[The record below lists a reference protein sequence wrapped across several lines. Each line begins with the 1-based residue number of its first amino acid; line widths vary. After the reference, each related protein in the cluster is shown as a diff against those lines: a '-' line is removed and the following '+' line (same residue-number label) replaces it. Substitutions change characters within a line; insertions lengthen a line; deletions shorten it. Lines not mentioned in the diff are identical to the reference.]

1 MANINSYASD
11 QTIHANDKLIGS
23 DGTTGADFG
32 KTKNFTVGD
41 IKDYVISFVDEATT
55 LSTTVTLTPAQ
66 MLSFNGG
73 GQIEILPQPE
83 AGKAYYI
90 KTVQLHL
97 DFNTT
102 VYDANTYLRLMIANE
117 DLTLETLIAEFT
129 STIINSS
136 SGNDVLYFPTPTSY
150 GVFLRQDPL
159 ILWSPLSM
167 NITQGDSNIKFKVNY
182 EILDIEL

>member
-41 IKDYVISFVDEATT
+41 IKDYVISFLDETTT
-55 LSTTVTLTPAQ
+55 LSTTVTLTPTQ
-66 MLSFNGG
+66 LLSFNGG

-83 AGKAYYI
+83 TGKAYIVKAIYF
-90 KTVQLHL
+90 HL

-102 VYDANTYLRLMIANE
+102 AYDFSTNIYLGSYDPNAV
-117 DLTLETLIAEFT
+117 LEAPRW
-129 STIINSS
+129 STIYASYLNKTSDTTTFQ
-136 SGNDVLYFPTPTSY
+136 GDVAGSVIVEGYPIYLYH
-150 GVFLRQDPL
+150 PL
-159 ILWSPLSM
+159 VSV
-167 NITQGDSNIKFKVNY
+167 TQGDSTVKIR
-182 EILDIEL
+182 LDYQIIDLSL